1 MSTADSDSDGAET
14 SVCTAPQDRNVSALM
29 YADMAPP
36 AGAPDPKD
44 GEGENLEV
52 NVTPPATAMDT
63 DGNTITVEHME
74 VEGQDVEKAE
84 EPLAKS
90 EPEEVGITSTQVASA
105 DAEETE
111 SGGGG
116 EEAVDKPLEESES
129 GGGEEA
135 VDKPLEE
142 SESGGGEQAVDK
154 PAEESESG
162 GGEEAVDKR
171 PEESESEEV
180 DIFTQVPPPDV
191 DDSESG
197 GGELAVE
204 ESESPGGDGEPAVEE
219 SESPGGGG
227 EPAVEESESPGGG
240 GEPAVQDSESGGDGE
255 QAGDQIVVKSEFGGG
270 VTPKEEKPDVSSDF
284 ASEDKPLTSDNIKEE
299 KKEVPAQPI
308 LDTPSTPA
316 TITRTAILAPR
327 QE

>member
-129 GGGEEA
+129 GGGE
-135 VDKPLEE
+135 
-142 SESGGGEQAVDK
+142 QAVDK

-204 ESESPGGDGEPAVEE
+204 ESESPGG
-219 SESPGGGG
+219 
-227 EPAVEESESPGGG
+227 G

-255 QAGDQIVVKSEFGGG
+255 QAGDQIVVKSEFAGG

-316 TITRTAILAPR
+316 TSTRTAILAPR